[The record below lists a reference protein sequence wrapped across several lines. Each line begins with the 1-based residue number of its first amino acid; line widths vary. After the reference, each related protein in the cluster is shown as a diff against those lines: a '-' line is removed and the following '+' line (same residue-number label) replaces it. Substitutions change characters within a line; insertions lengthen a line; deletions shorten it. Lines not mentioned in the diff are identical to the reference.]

1 MIIRKFNQEDAAQT
15 ATLIQKALIQVNS
28 RDYSSKIIGHLVQA
42 YTAERLVELAAE
54 REIFV
59 AVEDQMI
66 LGTASLAGDTIYT
79 VFVHP
84 DHHGRGIGTELMEA
98 IESRASEKGI
108 QTVSLPSS
116 TTAYQFYQRLGY
128 REVKRVQSDEHGM
141 NIIMTK
147 GLKDC
152 G

>member
-1 MIIRKFNQEDAAQT
+1 MFNQEDATQT
-15 ATLIQKALIQVNS
+15 AALIQKALLEVNS
-28 RDYSSKIIGHLVQA
+28 RDYSSKIIDGLVQA
-42 YTAERLVELAAE
+42 YTAQRLVEFAAE

-59 AVEDQMI
+59 AVENKRI

-84 DHHGRGIGTELMEA
+84 DHHGRGVGTKLMETL
-98 IESRASEKGI
+98 ESRACEKGI

-116 TTAYQFYQRLGY
+116 TTAFQFYQRLGY
-128 REVKRVQSDEHGM
+128 REMKRVQSAEHGM

-147 GLKDC
+147 SLKDC